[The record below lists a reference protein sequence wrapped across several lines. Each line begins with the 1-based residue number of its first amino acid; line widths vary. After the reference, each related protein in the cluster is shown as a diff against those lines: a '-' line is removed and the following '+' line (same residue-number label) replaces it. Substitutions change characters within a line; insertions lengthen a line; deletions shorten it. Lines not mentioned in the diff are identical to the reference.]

1 MCPILSLPWATIGK
15 VLSGAVTLLIA
26 LIATGIAY
34 QQFVVNRRQYRLA
47 LFEKRMVVYN
57 ATMDFIALVL
67 QTTRPTND
75 DCMSLMR
82 ATRDSEFLFGAEIE
96 AFIDQVW
103 KNGLKVDMYNQT
115 GAADAQ
121 KRANVLNW
129 FSNKIGEGTKLF
141 LKYLDFRE
149 PD

>member
-1 MCPILSLPWATIGK
+1 MCLFFSLPWSTIGK

-47 LFEKRMVVYN
+47 LFEKRMVVFN
-57 ATMDFIALVL
+57 ATMAFIAVVI

-82 ATRDSEFLFGAEIE
+82 STRDSEFLFGAEIG
-96 AFIDQVW
+96 AFIDQVY

-121 KRANVLNW
+121 KLADVLKW
-129 FSNKIGEGTKLF
+129 FPGRMAEGRKLF
-141 LKYLDFRE
+141 LKYIDFRE
-149 PD
+149 PY